1 MFAVGKIDLQTF
13 AGFRAWTLV
22 ARGREKSGKSGEW
35 KGTRKYRIARRVVFV
50 GKHTLGGEGEGLS

>member
-13 AGFRAWTLV
+13 AGFRAWTLM
-22 ARGREKSGKSGEW
+22 ARGREKSGKSGGW

-50 GKHTLGGEGEGLS
+50 GKHTGGEGEGLS